1 MHLHIGAISNAL
13 ASCYP
18 VSHCLGR
25 EATEHCKT
33 RFNLPIMISVIV
45 CNLVKVLCMDAIV
58 WKVDPYPLVI
68 LSDAIASILDNL
80 GTYFVMVYCPFLI
93 AR

>member
-1 MHLHIGAISNAL
+1 
-13 ASCYP
+13 
-18 VSHCLGR
+18 
-25 EATEHCKT
+25 
-33 RFNLPIMISVIV
+33 MISVIV